1 MRMRAW
7 AIELVEDDVSLVELA
22 TEAMG
27 EMALPAA
34 LRGVTLQLDVRSH
47 AHVHGCRR
55 WLEQALLN
63 VMDNAIRHGPRHRP
77 VRVVVEAEAG
87 RARLEVHDAGPG
99 VPRRWRE
106 QVFEPFFVLAPG
118 GDGLGLTVARA
129 ALRAHGGEA
138 AFLDGKQ
145 SVLRLELPCHA
156 SVRVH

>member
-7 AIELVEDDVSLVELA
+7 AIEQRDDEISLVELA
-22 TEAMG
+22 TEVVG
-27 EMALPAA
+27 ELAVPAT
-34 LRGVTLQLDVRSH
+34 LRGVTLHLDVRSH
-47 AHVHGCRR
+47 AQVRGCRR
-55 WLEQALLN
+55 WLGQALAN
-63 VMDNAIRHGPRHRP
+63 VIDNAIRHGPRNRP
-77 VRVVVEAEAG
+77 VRIVVDAELQ
-87 RARLEVHDAGPG
+87 RARVDVHDAGPG

-106 QVFEPFFVLAPG
+106 QVFEPFFVLVPG